1 MYLGRWSSMYRY
13 AQISSEGICFA
24 VSDLHS
30 PVEHENLIPVEST
43 DVLGMRWTGEAWEDV
58 E

>member
-1 MYLGRWSSMYRY
+1 MYKF
-13 AQISSEGICFA
+13 AQINADGICVA

-30 PVEHENLIPVEST
+30 PVEHESLIPVEST
-43 DVLGMRWTGEAWEDV
+43 DVLGMRWTGEAWENV